1 MEIKPN
7 QLGSWTRSSPPQE
20 LARAPACLV
29 FGPDIGGVT
38 DLSLSLIES
47 EERVTLEGNEITREA
62 ISSHTET
69 LSLFGGGST
78 VLVRG
83 ATDKHVKEIQPVL
96 EAGINPGS
104 KLIVQAGN
112 LKGSSKLKKLF
123 ASDKEARSVVLY
135 AMRGREVGDFV
146 ANIVAEAGL
155 RVDRDAKSLISTEV
169 SGDRALAARTAEA
182 LVLHAQGSGRDIV
195 TREDVMAVCH
205 GVDESDLSAPLD
217 FALQGNLPASLASL
231 DDKLL
236 RGENP
241 IALMRIFTYRLGRFL
256 ALAQSGLSPSAAI
269 AKARPPVF
277 WTEKDMFARIL
288 SRHDAQAI
296 TQVLVMID
304 RAEDRMVEG
313 GARPTLVLAD
323 LLVTISKGRLKW
335 PKF

>member
-7 QLGSWTRSSPPQE
+7 QLGKWTRESPPE
-20 LARAPACLV
+20 VLSKAPACLI

-38 DLSLSLIES
+38 DLSLALIQS
-47 EERVTLEGNEITREA
+47 EERVTLEGSDITRGA
-62 ISSHTET
+62 IASHTESF
-69 LSLFGGGST
+69 SLFGGGTT

-83 ATDKHVKEIQPVL
+83 ATDKHVKEIQPIL

-123 ASDKEARSVVLY
+123 AGNKEAQSIVLY
-135 AMRGREVGDFV
+135 TMRGREITDFV
-146 ANIVAEAGL
+146 SNIVQQAGL
-155 RVDRDAKSLISTEV
+155 KIDRDATSMIGNEV
-169 SGDRALAARTAEA
+169 SGDRAMAARTAES
-182 LVLHAQGSGRDIV
+182 LILHAQGSDRSTV

-217 FALQGNLPASLASL
+217 FALQGNLAAALSSL

-241 IALMRIFTYRLGRFL
+241 IALMRIFTYRIGRFL
-256 ALAQSGLSPSAAI
+256 ALSQSGLAPSAAI

-277 WTEKDMFARIL
+277 WTEKEMFSRIL
-288 SRHDAQAI
+288 SRHNTIAL
-296 TQVLVMID
+296 TQILVMID
-304 RAEDRMVEG
+304 RAEDRMVETG
-313 GARPTLVLAD
+313 SRPSLVLPD
-323 LLVTISKGRLKW
+323 MLITISKGRLKW